1 MIRRI
6 EFDLH
11 VVDDDVAVVV
21 HPGVV
26 HVERGSVGW
35 VPDLIRYQLQ
45 IDAVANHYAV
55 LVLD

>member
-6 EFDLH
+6 KLDLH
-11 VVDDDVAVVV
+11 VVDEDVAVVV

-35 VPDLIRYQLQ
+35 VPDLIRNQLQ
-45 IDAVANHYAV
+45 IDAVANHYSV